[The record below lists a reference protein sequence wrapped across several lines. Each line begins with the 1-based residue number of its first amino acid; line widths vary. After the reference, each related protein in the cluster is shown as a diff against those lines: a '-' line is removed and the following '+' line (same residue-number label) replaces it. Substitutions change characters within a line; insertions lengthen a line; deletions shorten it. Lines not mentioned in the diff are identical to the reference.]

1 MSSFGENIKVSIFGQ
16 SHSQEIGMTLEGIP
30 AGKRIDTEE
39 LQRFMDRRAPG
50 KSYSTPRKEPDRPE
64 FVSGLEGGVT
74 DGNTVKAV
82 IRNTDIRPSD
92 YGNLADIPRPG
103 HADYTA
109 ALKYGENRDKT
120 GGGQFS
126 GRLTAP
132 MCIAGGIILQLL
144 AEKGILIKARALRI
158 GDVTDEGA
166 FPEND
171 IDPDFPA
178 VSRESGRRMLEA
190 IAKAR
195 EEGDSIGGVI
205 ECVIEGMPGGVG
217 GPMFGGLESRISA
230 AVFGIPAVKGIEFG
244 AGFESTF
251 KKGSEVNDAFY
262 FDRDGKVKT
271 KTNNCGGILGGI
283 SDGMPITFKVAVKPT
298 PSIVKE
304 QDSVDLKSGQNVKM
318 SVKGRHDPCIVPR
331 AVPVVEAV
339 AAIAIYD
346 ALADIDQ

>member
-1 MSSFGENIKVSIFGQ
+1 MSSFGGNIKVSIFGQ

-158 GDVTDEGA
+158 GNVTDEGT

-244 AGFESTF
+244 AGFESTL